1 MTGLDRCAPNQRVN
15 KASANSRRA
24 GLKAASTGFAKT
36 DMDPVADE
44 AALRHNARET
54 YRMRKETGA
63 RQGSARN
70 FELQLQISLVRFD
83 RPRGDDVKKGVSSP
97 TETKEKN

>member
-54 YRMRKETGA
+54 YRMRKENFCEPIATESRRAGA
-63 RQGSARN
+63 ANHPVTTALCASA
-70 FELQLQISLVRFD
+70 
-83 RPRGDDVKKGVSSP
+83 GDGH
-97 TETKEKN
+97 